1 MSAIH
6 LDNLVKTL
14 RRLHRA
20 EDHGPGDRRRRVH
33 GAARPLGLRQVDDH
47 EHDRRHGRTDRGR
60 ILFGGRDM
68 AGVPMGR
75 RGVGFVFQ
83 NYAIF
88 THMTVRQNLA
98 YGPRMRGCAAERDR
112 AAGRRHRR
120 AAAAHAAARPA
131 APTGLSVNI
140 LQRIAIG
147 RSAILEPAIF
157 LLDEPLSNVDAAFRA
172 VMRTELKHL
181 QRQFKQT
188 MVYVTHDQLE
198 AMTMADRIA
207 VMDHGVLQQVG
218 TPLEV
223 YNNPANIF
231 VARFIGAPG
240 MNLLTG
246 RPAESDR
253 GLVVDLGPLG
263 ASPPLPDRLAA
274 AARGHGGEVL
284 YGFRP
289 GGAGRSRRGP
299 GLALPVT
306 FVERIGAAHHRPS
319 RRRRDGGEGRL
330 RQRCRP
336 GRRRDGHRCARTA
349 QLGAAVRRR
358 HRPRAGGSGL
368 SHGRDRLSQRHQALR
383 RHARRRRCLL
393 HRRRQRVLLLLRPAA
408 VGQVDDPAS
417 DPRPGNAGCGRDP
430 DRRPPGQPA
439 SARLRATSPWCS
451 RTWRCSRT

>member
-6 LDNLVKTL
+6 LQNLVKKFGDFTAL
-14 RRLHRA
+14 KTMDLA
-20 EDHGPGDRRRRVH
+20 IADGEFMALLGPSGC
-33 GAARPLGLRQVDDH
+33 GKSTTMNMIAGMEEPTG
-47 EHDRRHGRTDRGR
+47 GK
-60 ILFGGRDM
+60 ILFGERDM

-98 YGPRMRGCAAERDR
+98 YGPKMRGAPKAEIDR
-112 AAGRRHRR
+112 RVGAIAEMLQLTPLLDRKADR
-120 AAAAHAAARPA
+120 
-131 APTGLSVNI
+131 LSVNI
-140 LQRIAIG
+140 LQRVAIG
-147 RSAILEPAIF
+147 RSAIMEPAIF

-172 VMRTELKHL
+172 VMRTELKQL

-223 YNNPANIF
+223 YNNPANVF

-240 MNLLTG
+240 MNLLRG

-263 ASPPLPDRLAA
+263 ATPPLPAEIAA
-274 AARGHGGEVL
+274 VVRRAQGDVL

-289 GGAGRSRRGP
+289 EQATLVEGGQ
-299 GLALPVT
+299 GLSLPVT
-306 FVERIGAAHHRPS
+306 FVERIGARTIVHL
-319 RRRRDGGEGRL
+319 GLGESAVKAVFDNDVGL
-330 RQRCRP
+330 AIGQ
-336 GRRRDGHRCARTA
+336 TA
-349 QLGAAVRRR
+349 VVA
-358 HRPRAGGSGL
+358 
-368 SHGRDRLSQRHQALR
+368 
-383 RHARRRRCLL
+383 
-393 HRRRQRVLLLLRPAA
+393 PAA
-408 VGQVDDPAS
+408 QSVRVFDAATGLAMK
-417 DPRPGNAGCGRDP
+417 AG
-430 DRRPPGQPA
+430 
-439 SARLRATSPWCS
+439 
-451 RTWRCSRT
+451 

>member
-6 LDNLVKTL
+6 LQNLVKKFGDFTAL
-14 RRLHRA
+14 KTFDLEISDGEFMA
-20 EDHGPGDRRRRVH
+20 LLGPSGC
-33 GAARPLGLRQVDDH
+33 GKSTTMNMIAGMEQPTA
-47 EHDRRHGRTDRGR
+47 GR
-60 ILFGGRDM
+60 ILFGTRDM
-68 AGVPMGR
+68 AGVAMGR

-98 YGPRMRGCAAERDR
+98 YGPKMRGAPRAEIDR
-112 AAGRRHRR
+112 RVGAIAELLQLTPLLDRKADR
-120 AAAAHAAARPA
+120 
-131 APTGLSVNI
+131 LSVNI
-140 LQRIAIG
+140 LQRVAIG

-181 QRQFKQT
+181 QRQFRQT

-223 YNNPANIF
+223 YNNPANVF

-240 MNLLTG
+240 MNLLRG

-263 ASPPLPDRLAA
+263 ASPPLPDAIAA
-274 AARGHGGEVL
+274 ALRGSKGDVL

-289 GGAGRSRRGP
+289 EQTTIAESGQ
-299 GLALPVT
+299 GLSMPVT
-306 FVERIGAAHHRPS
+306 FIERIGARTIVHFGA
-319 RRRRDGGEGRL
+319 GETSVKAVFDNDVGLTIGQMAIMAPNAASVRVFDTAS
-330 RQRCRP
+330 
-336 GRRRDGHRCARTA
+336 GKAIEAAR
-349 QLGAAVRRR
+349 
-358 HRPRAGGSGL
+358 
-368 SHGRDRLSQRHQALR
+368 
-383 RHARRRRCLL
+383 
-393 HRRRQRVLLLLRPAA
+393 
-408 VGQVDDPAS
+408 
-417 DPRPGNAGCGRDP
+417 
-430 DRRPPGQPA
+430 
-439 SARLRATSPWCS
+439 
-451 RTWRCSRT
+451 